1 MAMIYD
7 YTPLLRLSDGKYPVF
22 YPQVRKE
29 NPSVMFPYPYNELF
43 MVDWGYKVVNEVE
56 LPSGDVITEGV
67 PELREDGNYY
77 KTYTSRPFNEQEV
90 AQNLI
95 NAKNTLIYQA
105 DSLFDFELLRSFT
118 FNKGDINKPVHVS
131 GRNMLLWENM
141 VNTMTAEG
149 LDSAIIRF
157 QDDTFLT
164 MSLQEVKE
172 FYAQMSLKLF
182 NMRKNCWAFI
192 ESVQA
197 VEDINDLPV
206 TPETFMED

>member
-7 YTPLLRLSDGKYPVF
+7 YTPLIRLSDGKYPIY

-29 NPSVMFPYPYNELF
+29 YPNVMFPYPYNELF
-43 MVDWGYKVVNEVE
+43 MVEWGYKVVNEVE
-56 LPSGDVITEGV
+56 LPAGDVITEGV

-77 KTYTSRPFNEQEV
+77 KTYTSRPFNEQEI
-90 AQNLI
+90 AQNLY

-118 FNKGDINKPVHVS
+118 YNKGDIIKPVHVS

-164 MSLQEVKE
+164 MDLQQVKE

-182 NMRKNCWAFI
+182 NMRKNCWNFI

-197 VEDINDLPV
+197 VDDINDLPV
-206 TPETFMED
+206 TPDTFMED